1 MMTRW
6 TPITLI
12 MLCLTAL
19 PAFGQSADTE
29 DAAELLSKRLADY
42 SSYQADF
49 EQTVQSPD
57 GERLQK
63 TTGELSARRGGDFFW
78 HADPPMEQKIVTS
91 GDEVRVYDPDL
102 RQVTIY
108 PLEDRIASTPA
119 LLLSGEVGNL
129 AETFRIRRETTD
141 GGERFILEPRDKDT
155 LFLELS
161 MRFDEDGV
169 LQGMRLHDSLDQRSD
184 LQFHDVVLNESIPDD
199 RFELNAP
206 DDVDVI
212 RSGGNGAR

>member
-29 DAAELLSKRLADY
+29 DAAELLSERLADY

-169 LQGMRLHDSLDQRSD
+169 LQGMELHDSLDQRSD
-184 LQFHDVVLNESIPDD
+184 LQFRDVVLNESIPDD
-199 RFELNAP
+199 RFELDAP

-212 RSGGNGAR
+212 RNEGNGAR

>member
-1 MMTRW
+1 MTRLIR
-6 TPITLI
+6 ITLM
-12 MLCLTAL
+12 MLCLAAAPAL
-19 PAFGQSADTE
+19 AQSGGAE
-29 DAAELLSKRLADY
+29 GASELLSKRLSDY
-42 SSYQADF
+42 QSYQADF

-78 HADPPMEQKIVTS
+78 HTDPPMEQKIVTA
-91 GDEVRVYDPDL
+91 GEQVRVYDPDL

-108 PLEDRIASTPA
+108 PLKDRIASTPA

-129 AETFRIRRETTD
+129 AETFRVRHETEGD
-141 GGERFILEPRDKDT
+141 GERFILEPKAQDA

-161 MRFDEDGV
+161 MRFDEAGV
-169 LQGMRLHDSLDQRSD
+169 LREMQLHDSLDQLSK
-184 LQFHDVVLNESIPDD
+184 LQFRNVVLNETVPDG
-199 RFELNAP
+199 RFELDAP

-212 RSGGNGAR
+212 RNKVDGAR